1 MRGRCTAAQRRIQKK
16 TFPRHFSKKCY
27 QLTEKEILFCKPI
40 SSTGSQQDESVQGIF
55 YLLWCNI
62 VQTYLCRS
70 HQKLLIFDIYNV
82 AEKVESVSLR
92 LSARP
97 QVTHYSPLPGVC
109 VCVCVVCL
117 ALLSA
122 LLSSSPFVSSFV
134 SVISVY
140 LHESY
145 STCIQRG
152 CLHLMCLRLVIA
164 LAAPR
169 RQQLCN
175 GIDVSP
181 RDAQNDRWHRWLLSL
196 AADFR
201 SLPSWRLD
209 APATAWWWWS
219 TETNRRVK
227 LSLTINPLK
236 TPMPKRCLGF
246 EWEPKEAGAEPTRLP
261 ITKEWHEKAESK
273 VMETVTLLREAPCQ
287 HWSQVQL

>member
-1 MRGRCTAAQRRIQKK
+1 MC
-16 TFPRHFSKKCY
+16 
-27 QLTEKEILFCKPI
+27 L
-40 SSTGSQQDESVQGIF
+40 
-55 YLLWCNI
+55 
-62 VQTYLCRS
+62 
-70 HQKLLIFDIYNV
+70 
-82 AEKVESVSLR
+82 
-92 LSARP
+92 
-97 QVTHYSPLPGVC
+97 C
-109 VCVCVVCL
+109 VCCVSGSLVSPAVELSVRLQLCVCHLCLPTWKLQYMHTERVCT
-117 ALLSA
+117 
-122 LLSSSPFVSSFV
+122 FDVS
-134 SVISVY
+134 
-140 LHESY
+140 
-145 STCIQRG
+145 
-152 CLHLMCLRLVIA
+152 RLVIA